1 MSTQSLHHPRSVE
14 WPSSKFVTGAVLT
27 VGYAVIVL
35 SLLYPIYMHLFV
47 FNQ

>member
-1 MSTQSLHHPRSVE
+1 MSIQSLESPRSIE
-14 WPSSKFVTGAVLT
+14 WPSSKFVAGTLLT

-47 FNQ
+47 FD

>member
-1 MSTQSLHHPRSVE
+1 
-14 WPSSKFVTGAVLT
+14 VLT